1 MHNAACNGTAPKR
14 TDGNGGTPAPEGY
27 KFKLSMCRD
36 ESGKYSSPDLNDR
49 SRPAFPIWPPV
60 HVARAGFAAEKA
72 GPTGLRRR
80 GHEGG
85 QGLRRACL
93 GCAAFLDA

>member
-1 MHNAACNGTAPKR
+1 MTSPRPKKTLRAGTHPYSSLGA
-14 TDGNGGTPAPEGY
+14 
-27 KFKLSMCRD
+27 
-36 ESGKYSSPDLNDR
+36 ESSSPDLNDR
-49 SRPAFPIWPPV
+49 SRPAFPIRPPV
-60 HVARAGFAAEKA
+60 HVARVGFAAEKA